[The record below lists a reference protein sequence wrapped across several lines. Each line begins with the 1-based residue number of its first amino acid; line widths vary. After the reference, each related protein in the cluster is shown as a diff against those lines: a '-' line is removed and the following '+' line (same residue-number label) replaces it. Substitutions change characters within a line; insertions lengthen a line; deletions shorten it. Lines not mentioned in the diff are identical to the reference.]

1 MSKSGGNAEVV
12 AKRGDVI
19 LQSGQDGVGEGVRK
33 ILVSSVVLGL
43 ASPVFAAMFDGRFSE
58 GQNLS
63 PASPRTVPLPDDDP
77 ESITMICKIAHMQT
91 SELPLKLAA
100 TVLSKIALL
109 CNKYDCANVVR
120 SWAIIWIG
128 ALLEDFEAADF
139 EKMLLA
145 THLLELPREFFRV
158 SQRLVRDP
166 TAILSVTKATDGHE
180 FLPLEVFEY
189 LLLRQISYQRRIT
202 TAFASIVTGLEFCA
216 ASKQALST
224 FIFGLRRNDLW
235 PVNQCSVLIIKSKL
249 RTVPELPPLFASCTT
264 PNCAC
269 KSLARYTKA
278 TLIAELDKIY
288 DAVDGLCLDCVRQKV
303 LGEQKR
309 ECRVPH
315 AMREATVYP

>member
-19 LQSGQDGVGEGVRK
+19 LQSGQDGVGEGVRN

-77 ESITMICKIAHMQT
+77 ESIIMICKIAHMQT
-91 SELPLKLAA
+91 SELPLKLAV
-100 TVLSKIALL
+100 TVVSKIALA
-109 CNKYDCANVVR
+109 CHKYDCANVVR
-120 SWAIIWIG
+120 PWAIIWIG
-128 ALLEDFEAADF
+128 ALLEDLEAADF

-145 THLLELPREFFRV
+145 THLLDLPREFFRV

-166 TAILSVTKATDGHE
+166 NTIFSVTKAMDGHE
-180 FLPLEVFEY
+180 FLPLNVYEY
-189 LLLRQISYQRRIT
+189 LLLCQITYQRQVT
-202 TAFASIVTGLEFCA
+202 TAFASIVTGHEVCA
-216 ASKQALST
+216 SSKQVLSN
-224 FIFGLRRNDLW
+224 FISGLRRNNLW
-235 PVNQCSVLIIKSKL
+235 PVNQYSVLIIKSKL
-249 RTVPELPPLFASCTT
+249 GAVPEPATPFGTCTS
-264 PNCAC
+264 PYCGC
-269 KSLARYTKA
+269 KSVTRLTKS

-288 DAVDGLCLDCVRQKV
+288 DKVEGLCLDCVRQKV

-309 ECRVPH
+309 ECCVTH
-315 AMREATVYP
+315 AKREATVYP